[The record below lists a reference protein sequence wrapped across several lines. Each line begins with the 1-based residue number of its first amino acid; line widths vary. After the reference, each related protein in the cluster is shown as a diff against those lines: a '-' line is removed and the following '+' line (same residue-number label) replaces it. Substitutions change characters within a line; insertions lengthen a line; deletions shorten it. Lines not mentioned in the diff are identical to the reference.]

1 MAHLVVVEDE
11 LELANL
17 ISRTLTDE
25 GHSVETLNDG
35 LLAYQRL
42 VRSFQPE
49 PDLILLDL
57 MLPGMDGL
65 ELCRHLRQHAVTPIL
80 MLTAKS
86 TEMDKILGLER
97 GADDYLTKPVSL
109 RELQARVRSIL
120 RRMAMMRDEDRTDNG
135 ANRVV
140 VAGTMRVDP
149 AGRDVVVDSA
159 RIQLTAKEFDL
170 LHLLVTNPG
179 RVFSRDYLLDRLW
192 SSDYG
197 GFDRTVDTHILRLRR
212 KLGGSGSPADR
223 IVTLWGVGYKYEHD
237 G

>member
-11 LELANL
+11 RELATL
-17 ISRTLTDE
+17 IKRTLESD
-25 GHSVETLNDG
+25 GHQVETLGDG
-35 LLAYQRL
+35 NVAYDRL
-42 VRSFQPE
+42 ISSTEPA
-49 PDLILLDL
+49 PDLIVLDL

-65 ELCRHLRQHAVTPIL
+65 ELCRQVRQRAVTPIL

-86 TEMDKILGLER
+86 AEIDKVLGLEI

-120 RRMAMMRDEDRTDNG
+120 RRMAMMQSESRTDTSDHQ
-135 ANRVV
+135 VIV
-140 VAGTMRVDP
+140 TGTLRVDP
-149 AGRDVVVDSA
+149 AGRDVAVNGN

-170 LHLLVTNPG
+170 IHLLVGNPG
-179 RVFSRDYLLDRLW
+179 RVFSRDYLLDRIW
-192 SSDYG
+192 SNDYG

-212 KLGGSGSPADR
+212 KLGGPGSPADR
-223 IVTLWGVGYKYEHD
+223 IVTLWGVGYKFEND